1 MTLIDTHCHLDQP
14 ALFKNIE
21 SVIKNSINND
31 IERIVVPSVS
41 PENLNK
47 VIKISQRFDLCSLAL
62 GFHPFFADRVKDEDF
77 KTLSLLLVEHDA
89 VAVGEIGLDKFFD
102 NIPLSTQEK
111 ILKKQLDIADK
122 LELPIIVHARGMIDQ
137 IIKNIRERTI
147 KGGIIHAFNGSLQQ
161 AEQLIKLG
169 FKLGFGGVLT
179 YERAKHVRSLAKNLP
194 MESIVLETDAP
205 DMNPSWLKNSLPN
218 EPAQLKKISQ
228 IFGKLRGLDT
238 EVIADTL
245 RRNTIDAL
253 PKLGK
258 LYT

>member
-21 SVIKNSINND
+21 RVIKNSINND

-62 GFHPFFADRVKDEDF
+62 GFHPFFADKVKDEDF

-111 ILKKQLDIADK
+111 ILKKQLDIADN

-137 IIKNIRERTI
+137 IIKNIKERTI

-205 DMNPSWLKNSLPN
+205 DMNPSWLAKDLDNHPNQLPQIATFF
-218 EPAQLKKISQ
+218 AQLRNISLEKLAHN
-228 IFGKLRGLDT
+228 IKLRQKT
-238 EVIADTL
+238 
-245 RRNTIDAL
+245 
-253 PKLGK
+253 
-258 LYT
+258 